1 MMNHP
6 MSLNQ
11 ASATVDM
18 SPEAILSRLK
28 LVDELN
34 NLCRILGKTSISEK
48 TPELMVAESS
58 TMELNAVGDATRDS
72 ARDEHG

>member
-1 MMNHP
+1 

-11 ASATVDM
+11 ASTKVDM

-34 NLCRILGKTSISEK
+34 NLCRILGKTSLLGK

-58 TMELNAVGDATRDS
+58 TMDLNAVGNATQDS